1 MAYLQRQSVTTLSW
15 AFFFFHHG
23 ITTDWNKY
31 RYQLIWMLIDP
42 KRNAWT
48 KGRHSSAHL
57 HPHWG
62 RSLSALPSP
71 VLQTN
76 IYLPTEDLKRGTRL
90 MVSTSLRRKDVC
102 SCSIYPLLLGRLCS
116 ALQKPQIKD
125 SESSCM
131 GMWPHSFIR
140 LPAGTGSPY
149 LLFWDR
155 DVRGVKLIA
164 HLQLKYP
171 EH

>member
-31 RYQLIWMLIDP
+31 RYQVIWMLIDP

-102 SCSIYPLLLGRLCS
+102 SCSILSCWAGCALPYRNHKLRTVRAHAWECDPTPSSGCQLGQAALTCCS
-116 ALQKPQIKD
+116 G
-125 SESSCM
+125 S
-131 GMWPHSFIR
+131 GMS
-140 LPAGTGSPY
+140 
-149 LLFWDR
+149 
-155 DVRGVKLIA
+155 GV
-164 HLQLKYP
+164 
-171 EH
+171 